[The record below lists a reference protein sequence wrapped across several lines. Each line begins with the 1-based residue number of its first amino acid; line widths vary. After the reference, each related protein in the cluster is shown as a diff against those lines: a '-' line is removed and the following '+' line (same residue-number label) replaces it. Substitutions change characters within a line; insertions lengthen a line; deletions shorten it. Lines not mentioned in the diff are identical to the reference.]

1 MPASS
6 LWEENKLNPEVIA
19 IIMFAGLL
27 LSVFM
32 GFPIAFVLLANAM
45 IFGYVGWGPVVFDL
59 LVSRT
64 YWIMTNDVLVAVPLF
79 VFMGYL
85 LERAAIWD
93 ELFDALLL
101 AVGALRGSLALTT
114 TIVCSIFAAATGI
127 VGSELT
133 VMGLMALP
141 AMIKRGY
148 DVRLATGCI
157 LASGTLGILIPPS
170 IMLILYG
177 QIAQLSIARLFA
189 GAILP
194 GITLSGLYCIY
205 ILIRCYFQPHLGP
218 ALPEEERQVPV
229 SKIILGLLKSFVPP
243 IGLIFCVLGS
253 IMFGIAAPTEAA
265 SMGAIGGLLLSIAY
279 RKFSFKALTEA
290 VYSALKTTSMVL
302 FVAVGASCFT
312 GVFLR
317 LGGGNIMKDF
327 LLGLPVGPIGLL
339 IVMLL
344 GIFIAG
350 FFIDWIAIL
359 LIFIPI
365 IIPIVK
371 ELGFDPLWFALIIA
385 VTLQTS
391 FLTPPFAVSIFY
403 LKGVSPPEV
412 TLTDIYK
419 GVPYFIIL
427 QIIGLSICIIFPQLV
442 LWLPTRMFG

>member
-1 MPASS
+1 
-6 LWEENKLNPEVIA
+6 LNPEYIA
-19 IIMFAGLL
+19 ISMFAGLL
-27 LSVFM
+27 ASIFM
-32 GFPIAFVLLANAM
+32 GFPVSFVLLANAM
-45 IFGYVGWGPVVFDL
+45 IFGYIGWGPVVFDL
-59 LVSRT
+59 MVSRT
-64 YWIMTNDVLVAVPLF
+64 YWTMSNDVLVAVPLF

-85 LERAAIWD
+85 LERSAIWD
-93 ELFDALLL
+93 DLFDSLLL
-101 AVGALRGSLALTT
+101 AMGALRGSLALTT

-141 AMIKRGY
+141 AMVKRKY
-148 DVRLATGCI
+148 DVRLSTGCI
-157 LASGTLGILIPPS
+157 LAAGTLGILIPPS

-177 QIAQLSIARLFA
+177 QIAGLSIARLFA
-189 GAILP
+189 GAIFP
-194 GITLSGLYCIY
+194 GIMLSGLYCIY

-218 ALPEEERQVPV
+218 ALSREERQVPV

-265 SMGAIGGLLLSIAY
+265 SVGAVGGLILSIAY
-279 RKFSFKALTEA
+279 RKFTFNALREA
-290 VYSALKTTSMVL
+290 VYASLKTTSMVL

-317 LGGGNIMKDF
+317 LGGGHVMKNF
-327 LLGLPVGPIGLL
+327 LLSLPLGPMGLL
-339 IVMLL
+339 IAILI

-365 IIPIVK
+365 IMPIIT
-371 ELGFDPLWFALIIA
+371 ELNFNPLWFALVFA

-391 FLTPPFAVSIFY
+391 FLTPPFAISIFY

-419 GVPYFIIL
+419 GVPYFIGL
-427 QIIGLSICIIFPQLV
+427 QIVGLTVCLMFPQII
-442 LWLPTRMFG
+442 LWLPTKMFG